1 MQYMGVNEVRERFLS
16 FFESKEHLRLH
27 SFSLVPETDK
37 SLLLINSGMAP
48 LKPYFT
54 GQEIP
59 PAKRITTCQK
69 CIRTPDIDN
78 TGKTARHGT
87 FFEMLGNFSFG
98 DYFKKEAIQWGWE
111 FMRKVMDIPLEL
123 LYVSIYE
130 EDDEAYDIWRNI
142 VGLPDEKIVR
152 MGKEDNF
159 WEIGTGPC
167 GPCSEIY
174 VDRGEAYGCGSPACA
189 VGCECDRYMEVW
201 NLVFTQFNRDEE
213 GNYTPLDFPNIDTGM
228 GLERMA
234 MVMQGAESIFA
245 VDTIKNVLD
254 YVCSISDKTYGV
266 NEKTDVSIRV
276 ITDHIRSVVFMVADG
291 ILPQN
296 EGRGYVLRRLL
307 RRAAR
312 HGRLLGIDHLFLGM
326 AAEKVINQSM
336 EAYPELDEKRA
347 YILRIIKA
355 EEEKFSET
363 IQQGLGMMHEII
375 DYMKGK
381 NQTVFDGE
389 VAFRL
394 YDTYGFPLEL
404 TQEILEENHM
414 SLQIDAYNK
423 AMDEQKR
430 RAREAHRSKDIAGWI
445 DETAQLL
452 MPLAPTRFVGYE
464 ALSSCA
470 TVQMLIC
477 EGDITQHLSEGQSGI
492 AVLNQTPFYAESGG
506 QVGDSGLILSKEA
519 TAQVT
524 DTQKSG
530 DKILHY
536 ITVTKGAL
544 TTDDQVEAKVDRHRR
559 MDIMRNHS
567 ATHLLHRALKNILGE
582 HVSQAGSLVEPAKLR
597 FDFTHFEKIDKK
609 ELKQIEEQVNDQIYE
624 ALDVHKEEMTIEE
637 AKEKGAIA
645 LFGEKYADRVRV
657 VEMGEYSMELC
668 GGCHIDNTAGIGLF
682 KLLSEGSV
690 ASGVRRIEASTGRHA
705 YKNTEQA
712 AETLEEVQLLAKAN
726 RETVADKVRDAFA
739 EVKSLSRQIEEHKA
753 ASAKDAA
760 GAILDSAVDIGDIRF
775 FSGVLNGVAVDE
787 LRTLSDNI
795 KDSCARCIIALI
807 GEKDGK
813 TALILTASKAV
824 GEAFHSGKVIRE
836 AAALAGGSGGGRADM
851 AQAGIASAQNAAKVF
866 AFIEE
871 KIGQLS

>member
-1 MQYMGVNEVRERFLS
+1 MQYIGVNEVREKFLS

-27 SFSLVPETDK
+27 SFSLVPQIDK

-54 GQEIP
+54 GQETP
-59 PAKRITTCQK
+59 PSKRIVTCQK

-98 DYFKKEAIQWGWE
+98 DYFKKEAIQWSWE
-111 FMRKVMDIPLEL
+111 FMRKVMEIPFEL

-130 EDDEAYDIWRNI
+130 EDEEAYDIWHNT
-142 VGLPDEKIVR
+142 VGLPEEKIVR
-152 MGKEDNF
+152 LGKEDNF

-174 VDRGEAYGCGSPACA
+174 VDRGEAYGCDNPNCA
-189 VGCECDRYMEVW
+189 VGCECDRYIEVW

-254 YVCSISDKTYGV
+254 YVCTISEKTYGED
-266 NEKTDVSIRV
+266 EKTDVSIRV
-276 ITDHIRSVVFMVADG
+276 ITDHVRSVVFMVADG

-336 EAYPELDEKRA
+336 EAYPELNEKRA

-375 DYMKGK
+375 DFMKEK
-381 NQTVFDGE
+381 KQTVFDGE
-389 VAFRL
+389 IAFRL

-404 TQEILEENHM
+404 TEEILAENHM
-414 SLQIDAYNK
+414 RLEIASYNK
-423 AMDEQKR
+423 AMDEQKQ

-452 MPLAPTRFVGYE
+452 VPLRPTKFLGYDVMT
-464 ALSSCA
+464 SSA
-470 TVQMLIC
+470 TVQMLL
-477 EGDITQHLSEGQSGI
+477 TQTGTAEQLDEGQSGI
-492 AVLNQTPFYAESGG
+492 AVLNQTPFYSESGG
-506 QVGDSGLILSKEA
+506 QVGDSGLIQSKKA
-519 TAQVT
+519 TVRVK

-530 DKILHY
+530 DKVLHY
-536 ITVTKGAL
+536 ITVTKGVFS
-544 TTDDQVEAKVDRHRR
+544 TGDKVEAKVDRRRR

-567 ATHLLHRALKNILGE
+567 ATHLLHQTLRNILGE

-597 FDFTHFEKIDKK
+597 FDFTHFEKIDKE
-609 ELKQIEEQVNDQIYE
+609 ELKQIEKQVNEQIYD
-624 ALDVHKEEMTIEE
+624 ALQVHKEEMTIDE

-657 VEMGEYSMELC
+657 VSMGEYSMELC
-668 GGCHIDNTAGIGLF
+668 GGCHIDNTGQIGLF
-682 KLLSEGSV
+682 KILSEGSV

-705 YKNTEQA
+705 YQNMEDA
-712 AETLEEVQLLAKAN
+712 LYTLEEVQMLSKADQA
-726 RETVADKVRDAFA
+726 TVADKVRDAFA
-739 EVKSLSRQIEEHKA
+739 EIKSLNRRLEEYKA
-753 ASAKDAA
+753 ASATDAA
-760 GAILDSAVDIGDIRF
+760 STIAKSAKDIGDIRF
-775 FSGVLNGVAVDE
+775 FSAVLTDSSVEE
-787 LRTLSDNI
+787 LRTLSDRL
-795 KDSCARCIIALI
+795 KDSCEKCVVALI

-813 TALILTASKAV
+813 HALILTASKAV
-824 GEAFHSGKVIRE
+824 GTAFHSGKVIKE
-836 AAALAGGSGGGRADM
+836 AAALAGGSGGGRPDM
-851 AQAGIASAQNAAKVF
+851 AQAGIASAENAEEIF
-866 AFIEE
+866 AFIAE
-871 KIGQLS
+871 KIAQ

>member
-1 MQYMGVNEVRERFLS
+1 MQYMGVNEVREKYLS

-27 SFSLVPETDK
+27 SFSLVPQTDK

-54 GQEIP
+54 GQEAP
-59 PAKRITTCQK
+59 PARRVTTCQK

-98 DYFKKEAIQWGWE
+98 DYFKKEAIQWSWE
-111 FMRKVMDIPLEL
+111 FMRKVMDIPYEL

-130 EDDEAYDIWRNI
+130 EDDEAYDIWHNI
-142 VGLPDEKIVR
+142 VGLPEDKIVR
-152 MGKEDNF
+152 LGKADNF

-174 VDRGEAYGCGSPACA
+174 VDRGEAYGCGSETCA

-266 NEKTDVSIRV
+266 EDKTDVSIRV

-336 EAYPELDEKRA
+336 EAYPELDEKRDF
-347 YILRIIKA
+347 ILRIIKA

-363 IQQGLGMMHEII
+363 ISQGLGMMHEII
-375 DYMKGK
+375 DYMKSK
-381 NQTVFDGE
+381 NKTVFDGE

-414 SLQIDAYNK
+414 SLELEAYNS

-445 DETAQLL
+445 DETAQIV

-464 ALSSCA
+464 ALSACA
-470 TVQMLIC
+470 TVQMLI
-477 EGDITQHLSEGQSGI
+477 EDGSPKDSLSEGQSGI
-492 AVLNQTPFYAESGG
+492 VVLNQTPFYAESGG
-506 QVGDSGLILSKEA
+506 QVGDSGLIMSAEA

-536 ITVTKGAL
+536 ITVTKGSFHQ
-544 TTDDQVEAKVDRHRR
+544 DDTLEAKVDRRRR

-567 ATHLLHRALKNILGE
+567 ATHLLHQALKNALGE
-582 HVSQAGSLVEPAKLR
+582 HVSQAGSLVEPGKLR
-597 FDFTHFEKIDKK
+597 FDFTHFEKIDKE
-609 ELKQIEEQVNDQIYE
+609 ELKQIEHAVNVQIYD
-624 ALDVHKEEMTIEE
+624 ALAVQKEEMTIDE
-637 AKEKGAIA
+637 AKAKGAIA

-657 VEMGEYSMELC
+657 VGMGEYSMELC
-668 GGCHIDNTAGIGLF
+668 GGCHIDNTGQIGLF
-682 KLLSEGSV
+682 KILSEGSV

-705 YKNTEQA
+705 YQSTEEAGQ
-712 AETLEEVQLLAKAN
+712 TLEALQLLAKSN
-726 RETVADKVRDAFA
+726 RDGLVAKVRDVFA
-739 EVKSLSRQIEEHKA
+739 EVKSLSRQIEECRVA
-753 ASAKDAA
+753 AAKDTAKNILE
-760 GAILDSAVDIGDIRF
+760 GAKTVGDIEF
-775 FSGVLNGVAVDE
+775 FSGVLTDNSVEE
-787 LRTLSDNI
+787 LRALSDNI
-795 KDSCARCIIALI
+795 KDQCSRCVIALI

-824 GEAFHSGKVIRE
+824 GAAFHSGKVIKE
-836 AAALAGGSGGGRADM
+836 AAALAGGSGGGRPDM
-851 AQAGIASAQNAAKVF
+851 AQAGIASAQNAAEVF

-871 KIGQLS
+871 KIGALS